1 MSRKAII
8 DFLLEQREYI
18 LDNHLIYATL
28 CFFEKNYQTSIL
40 ELDKKI
46 DDAYIYH
53 TNTKQ
58 VYDKKYSFSKIEST
72 ILGLFFGTKDT
83 IKLKYFQGKQEW
95 YCDRRI

>member
-8 DFLLEQREYI
+8 DFLLEQREYL
-18 LDNHLIYATL
+18 LDNNLIYATI

-53 TNTKQ
+53 MYQTVICLMWLKGYLEN
-58 VYDKKYSFSKIEST
+58 SKLSICGTFDNST
-72 ILGLFFGTKDT
+72 SNF
-83 IKLKYFQGKQEW
+83 
-95 YCDRRI
+95 R